1 MEDAY
6 TVRGLLSRLR
16 AEENRRVKEIGKL
29 TFEVQKLT
37 KRCQKAEAM
46 AKLADDK
53 RKFKDGEA
61 LHLKAALARRDEI
74 VIQLEK
80 QIEELER
87 DHVPLERLQ
96 TAELREQEAD
106 SKLMEKESLIF
117 HLKTRLKQ
125 AKKEIEDTRRE
136 VMVVKSKYEELL
148 ESENKLQE
156 ENRYLYNQV
165 HKMTVAHEEYDKL
178 LFSNVANKDRRQGLR
193 ALMKMGQELDVQ
205 TRNFIGDANSDYFS
219 HSSSTSSSSEALSL

>member
-61 LHLKAALARRDEI
+61 LHLKAALDRRDEI

-96 TAELREQEAD
+96 ASELREQEVR
-106 SKLMEKESLIF
+106 SKLMEKESLLF
-117 HLKTRLKQ
+117 HLKTRLKK
-125 AKKEIEDTRRE
+125 AKKDIEDTKRE
-136 VMVVKSKYEELL
+136 AMVVKSKYDELL
-148 ESENKLQE
+148 ESESKLQE

-165 HKMTVAHEEYDKL
+165 HKMTAAHKEYDKL
-178 LFSNVANKDRRQGLR
+178 LFSNIANKDRRQGLR

-205 TRNFIGDANSDYFS
+205 TRNFIEDANSDYFT